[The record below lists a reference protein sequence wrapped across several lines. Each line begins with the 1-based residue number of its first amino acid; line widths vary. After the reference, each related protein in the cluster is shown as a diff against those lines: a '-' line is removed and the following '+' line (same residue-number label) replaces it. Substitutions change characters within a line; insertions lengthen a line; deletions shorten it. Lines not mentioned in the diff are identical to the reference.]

1 MKLTRLELS
10 GFKSFADTIELPFDD
25 GMTCIVGPNGCG
37 KSNVS
42 DAVRWV
48 LGEQRARMLRGAR
61 MDEVIFQGSAKR
73 KQLNVAEVS
82 LYFDNSD
89 GTLPVSYQEVVIT
102 RRLSRSGQSEY
113 LLNQTPTR
121 LKDVQDLLRGTGLGS
136 DAGVVIEAR
145 MIDRLLSEKADE
157 RRSLFEEAAGIG
169 LYRDRKSTTER
180 RLEKTGEDLQRLDDL
195 ISEVQT
201 QVRSLARQRGKAERH
216 ERFVGERFAIVIE
229 LARRSLAHFD
239 QSAGELRE
247 RRTDLDRR
255 LPERRTALSAA
266 ERTREERVQ
275 ARATAEAR
283 RTVVER
289 QLAEKRLD
297 AGKLEGDLNLASERL
312 QNVTSR
318 KERAQEERQSAEAR
332 GSRAQLE
339 LDAAAA
345 ERSAAQTARESVQ
358 VELDL
363 RATSEDQTRDRLT
376 SQRARVRESEA
387 RLQQQAEE
395 TRSLAGERSAL
406 TRELDELNG
415 RHSEANQQYSAAS
428 RLFDETN
435 EKLSRAQTGLESRE
449 SAHRDGTTRLETAR
463 HALASSRE
471 REAATLVE
479 RRAAEE
485 AASQLGARREALQ
498 ALERDRAGLAPGAR
512 RLIDARGQF
521 DDGAILGPLSDF
533 VKTTQEGAP
542 LVERLLAE
550 SLHAVVVRDENT
562 VTAIQAW
569 HLEQK
574 PGPILLLPLIPGP
587 ASTTTP
593 GDAFAEIEVADALRP
608 WVGALLGGTAH
619 LDENGL
625 AIRRANGAVFLGA
638 AEDAAGPLARR
649 AELQDVAADLTRAAS
664 NVERL
669 EGASREAARAN
680 EVAEETLQEAMGQA
694 EESRQRLQE
703 SKGVVDDFVRESQ
716 RLERDRAEA
725 AAARTRLEQIIEVRT
740 QRLREVDSDLERLGR
755 LQSELETELE
765 EQRTGLSNFEAE
777 QEAAREQ
784 RVHWQVEEAQVSARE
799 QAAQERQ
806 DRAATALRDAVEEM
820 ARLDEELAGIDASTA
835 DLNAQRSQWTD
846 ALAERAAEVQRL
858 EQAAGEAE
866 EQVGRAETALTES
879 EQTLE
884 SLRNEVHQLGEDIHH
899 VEIEQTELA
908 GRRQALTERL
918 EAEWHKPTAELLE
931 ASEPV
936 EGESGPLEEEAARLA
951 AAIEQIGPVNPLAA
965 QEYQEEQQRLEFLTT
980 QREDLIDAR
989 NSLRHSLREI
999 DQTAREL
1006 FAESF
1011 AAVREHFKMVFQ
1023 TLFEGGECDV
1033 YLSDPGDPLTSD
1045 IEIRAAPRGK
1055 RTQRIHLLS
1064 SGERALV
1071 AISLLFAIYLAKP
1084 SPFCLLDEVDAPLD
1098 DANVQRFIRLLTQF
1112 KVDTQFIVITHNPRT
1127 MQVADAVYGVT
1138 MQEPGVS
1145 TIVGVRLGERI
1156 HA

>member
-10 GFKSFADTIELPFDD
+10 GFKSFADTIELPFEE

-48 LGEQRARMLRGAR
+48 LGEQRARMLRGAK

-89 GTLPVSYQEVVIT
+89 GTLPVSYQEVVVT
-102 RRLSRSGQSEY
+102 RRLSRSGQSDY

-169 LYRDRKSTTER
+169 LYRDRKITTER

-216 ERFVGERFAIVIE
+216 ERFVGERFAIVME
-229 LARRSLAHFD
+229 LARRSLANFER
-239 QSAGELRE
+239 SSEELLE

-255 LPERRTALSAA
+255 LPERRETLSST
-266 ERTREERVQ
+266 ERKREERVQ

-318 KERAQEERQSAEAR
+318 KERAQEERQLAEAR
-332 GSRAQLE
+332 GSKAQLE

-345 ERSAAQTARESVQ
+345 ERNAAQSARESVQ

-363 RATSEDQTRDRLT
+363 RASSEDQTRDRLT
-376 SQRARVRESEA
+376 SQRARVRESET

-406 TRELDELNG
+406 TRELDELNS
-415 RHSEANQQYSAAS
+415 RQSDANQQHSAAS
-428 RLFDETN
+428 RLFDETS
-435 EKLSRAQTGLESRE
+435 EGLARARAELESRE
-449 SAHRDGTTRLETAR
+449 SAHRDGTTRLEAAR
-463 HALASSRE
+463 HALAASRE

-512 RLIDARGQF
+512 RLIDGRAQF
-521 DDGAILGPLSDF
+521 DEGAVLGPLSDF

-550 SLHAVVVRDENT
+550 WLHAVVVRDEET
-562 VTAIQAW
+562 IHAVRAW
-569 HLEQK
+569 HLEYK
-574 PGPILLLPLIPGP
+574 PGPILLLPLTPGP
-587 ASTTTP
+587 RSIATHA
-593 GDAFAEIEVADALRP
+593 DAFTDIEVEQALRP
-608 WVGALLGGTAH
+608 WVAALLGGTVH
-619 LDENGL
+619 LDEEGL

-638 AEDAAGPLARR
+638 AEDAAGPLSRR
-649 AELQDVAADLTRAAS
+649 AELQDVAADLTRATS
-664 NVERL
+664 NVARL
-669 EGASREAARAN
+669 EQASSEAAQAN
-680 EVAEETLQEAMGQA
+680 ELAEEALQGAIGQA

-725 AAARTRLEQIIEVRT
+725 AAARTRLEQIIEVRS
-740 QRLREVDSDLERLGR
+740 QRLREVDADLDRLGR
-755 LQSELETELE
+755 LRTELETELE

-799 QAAQERQ
+799 QAARERQ

-820 ARLDEELAGIDASTA
+820 ARLDEELSAIEGSTA
-835 DLNAQRSQWTD
+835 ELNGQRSQWTD
-846 ALAERAAEVQRL
+846 SLAERTAEVQRL

-866 EQVGRAETALTES
+866 EQVGQSETALTACERD
-879 EQTLE
+879 LE
-884 SLRNEVHQLGEDIHH
+884 ALRNEVHQLGEEIHH
-899 VEIEQTELA
+899 VEIEQTELT
-908 GRRQALTERL
+908 GRRQALIERV
-918 EAEWHKPTAELLE
+918 EAEWHKPIAELLN
-931 ASEPV
+931 ASEAV
-936 EGESGPLEEEAARLA
+936 EGESDTLEEEAARLA

-989 NSLRHSLREI
+989 NSLRQSLREI

-1006 FAESF
+1006 FDESF

-1023 TLFEGGECDV
+1023 TLFEGGDCDV
-1033 YLSDPGDPLTSD
+1033 LLSDSSDPLTSD

-1112 KVDTQFIVITHNPRT
+1112 KADTQFIVITHNPRT